1 MKKQVKGNVSWVG
14 KIDWELKKFH
24 GEEYSTHKGSSYN
37 SYVIEE
43 EKTVLVDTV
52 WLPFAKEF
60 VDNLEAEGI
69 LGKLD
74 AIVQNHGEVD
84 HSGALPEL
92 LRRRPDLPIYCTANA
107 VKSLKGQY
115 HEDWNFKV
123 VKTGDKL
130 PLGNGKELVFV
141 EARMLHWPDTMFSYL
156 SGEALLFSNDG
167 FGQHYA
173 SELLFNDLVDQAELY
188 AECVKY
194 YANIL
199 TPFSALVKAKIEE
212 IVGMKLP
219 LEMIAPSHGIIW
231 RKDPLQIVGKY
242 LEWSQNYQEDR
253 ITLLYDSMWSGTRR
267 LAEAIAEGV
276 AEASPSTE
284 IRLHNMGKSDKN
296 DAITDVFRS
305 KAILLGSP
313 TINTGILHSIAG
325 ILEEIRGLKFKNKKA
340 AVFGC
345 YGWSGEG
352 NKLLAESIRAGGFEV
367 LGEGL
372 RNLWNPDEAGLASA
386 REFGKKFAADTA
398 LL

>member
-14 KIDWELKKFH
+14 KIDWELRKFH

-43 EKTVLVDTV
+43 EKTVLIDTV

-60 VDNLEAEGI
+60 VDNLDAEGI

-115 HEDWNFKV
+115 HQDWNFKV

-130 PLGNGKELVFV
+130 PMGNGKELVFV

-156 SGEALLFSNDG
+156 SGEALLFSNDA

-188 AECVKY
+188 AECIKY

-242 LEWSQNYQEDR
+242 LEWSQNYREDR

-267 LAEAIAEGV
+267 LAEAIAEGI
-276 AEASPSTE
+276 AEVSPSTE

-345 YGWSGEG
+345 YGWGG
-352 NKLLAESIRAGGFEV
+352 GGDKLLAESIKAGGFEV